1 MGNAVRRGGRGTAG
15 KVVLIVLA
23 AVFLLGTVGLVVFG
37 ILNSVMLLPY
47 KRQAIYDYYADDANY
62 YDISGVVEKAE
73 HGDLYLNGER
83 CLRLSL
89 DEVVSDKPFIKE
101 SGVVEFDLPL
111 GMFDALGEDGFFAAL
126 SKGAEVGF
134 RMAWDVWGNDL
145 EIAVFSEASVN
156 GVSYPEAGEG
166 KAFILDWIENEL
178 S

>member
-23 AVFLLGTVGLVVFG
+23 AVFLLGTIGLVVFG

-73 HGDLYLNGER
+73 YGDLYLNGER

-111 GMFDALGEDGFFAAL
+111 GMFDALAKTGSLPRSPKARRSA
-126 SKGAEVGF
+126 S
-134 RMAWDVWGNDL
+134 AWHGTCGGTIWRSPSFPKL
-145 EIAVFSEASVN
+145 
-156 GVSYPEAGEG
+156 P
-166 KAFILDWIENEL
+166 
-178 S
+178 